1 MRISVSIAVMSCLAA
16 FDLPAHAQPAPAPQ
30 PSLADTV
37 VTRYCAAWGTV
48 DPAAREALLSEVWA
62 EGAEYVDPQPV
73 RVAGRKALTGE
84 ILRFQREN
92 PGTTFRCSAT
102 QAHHNFVRYTW
113 VMVRANGAEGFR
125 GMDFGEINSAGRFER
140 IVSFFGAPP
149 STQ

>member
-1 MRISVSIAVMSCLAA
+1 MRMSVFIAAMSCLAA
-16 FDLPAHAQPAPAPQ
+16 FGLPAQAQLAPGPQ

-48 DPAAREALLSEVWA
+48 DPAARDALLSDVWA

-73 RVAGRKALTGE
+73 RVTGRKALTGE

-102 QAHHNFVRYTW
+102 QTHHSFVRYTW
-113 VMVRANGAEGFR
+113 VMVGANGAEGFR
-125 GMDFGEINSAGRFER
+125 GMDFGEINSAGRLVR

-149 STQ
+149 STK